1 MERRNIVIANKALSR
16 NLKEFILKT
25 FKNIEIVQLN
35 SNLTVNEAEKL
46 IYELTDN
53 TLIFID
59 PNPLLL
65 AGLAYRSGYG
75 NEDNC
80 LNANG
85 KLVGSDTVI
94 YLVVRENEQYKIV
107 LADWNLT
114 VLSKTN
120 DIRSILNE

>member
-1 MERRNIVIANKALSR
+1 MKRRNIVISNKALSR

-25 FKNIEIVQLN
+25 FENIELVQLN

-53 TLIFID
+53 TVIFID

-75 NEDNC
+75 HEDNC

-85 KLVGSDTVI
+85 KLTGSDTAI
-94 YLVVRENEQYKIV
+94 YLVVRENEQYKNV
-107 LADWNLT
+107 LIDWNL
-114 VLSKTN
+114 
-120 DIRSILNE
+120 NE